1 MKSKSESESTIAS
14 QTPVYMMLF
23 STVDSCAHGNSLLLQ
38 KQLCIHYKRSFSYG
52 LLRAFSLPPSRL
64 LFLSQ
69 VSDKSPM
76 AAQSFR
82 SAKISEFSNLKAN
95 SRPYNIFKNLEMVQM
110 QNVVAWVVEE
120 VMLAVEIGA
129 SRIRH
134 STVPILVRYTLHS
147 GSSILKSYFQCP
159 DQGEQVD
166 GRLEAAAAVTS
177 DRLIEVAPF
186 KTL

>member
-1 MKSKSESESTIAS
+1 
-14 QTPVYMMLF
+14 
-23 STVDSCAHGNSLLLQ
+23 
-38 KQLCIHYKRSFSYG
+38 
-52 LLRAFSLPPSRL
+52 
-64 LFLSQ
+64 
-69 VSDKSPM
+69 M
-76 AAQSFR
+76 ATQSFR
-82 SAKISEFSNLKAN
+82 SAKISEFSTLKAN

-147 GSSILKSYFQCP
+147 SLSILRSAFQCP

-166 GRLEAAAAVTS
+166 GRPEVVVVVTS
-177 DRLIEVAPF
+177 DRLIEAAPF